1 MVKTMLDSARAA
13 VRPALLAS
21 VITLAV
27 SACDE
32 GITDMDGVAVEPKR
46 DLEKELVEDVEQAFK
61 DLASTLEIPESE
73 VHSVVTQL
81 QTIGQ
86 ADLDAAI
93 KGVAR
98 KLRADLAQ
106 ILAQ

>member
-1 MVKTMLDSARAA
+1 MMKTMIDSARAA

-32 GITDMDGVAVEPKR
+32 GVGMAPKR
-46 DLEKELVEDVEQAFK
+46 DLQQEKELVQDVEQAFK
-61 DLASTLEIPESE
+61 ELASTLEIPESE
-73 VHSVVTQL
+73 VDSVVTQL

-98 KLRADLAQ
+98 KLRADLAPV
-106 ILAQ
+106 LAQ